1 MAEVSEG
8 DVLDGRYRIG
18 PLIARGGMSSV
29 HRATDLRLGRDVAA
43 KVLKEEYAGNEDFL
57 ERLRYGHVD
66 TTPFETPSAETS
78 PMSGWS
84 T

>member
-8 DVLDGRYRIG
+8 GVLDGRYRIG

-43 KVLKEEYAGNEDFL
+43 KVMDPRFVHDESF
-57 ERLRYGHVD
+57 RIR
-66 TTPFETPSAETS
+66 
-78 PMSGWS
+78 
-84 T
+84 